1 MNDFAIHILWL
12 TGLILPALIFFVGG
26 VPRSILATGIRALLA
41 IGGGWLF
48 MIAYAQAAQ
57 FLSQKPINGA
67 ALAFVS
73 VCGWALPAGIV
84 AACLFVRWFV
94 LHRVSKG
101 TEL

>member
-12 TGLILPALIFFVGG
+12 AGLVLPALIFFVGG
-26 VPRSILATGIRALLA
+26 VPRTILATGIRTVFA

-67 ALAFVS
+67 ALAFAS
-73 VCGWALPAGIV
+73 VCGWILPAGIV
-84 AACLFVRWFV
+84 AVCLVSRWFV
-94 LHRVSKG
+94 LHRTRAS
-101 TEL
+101 